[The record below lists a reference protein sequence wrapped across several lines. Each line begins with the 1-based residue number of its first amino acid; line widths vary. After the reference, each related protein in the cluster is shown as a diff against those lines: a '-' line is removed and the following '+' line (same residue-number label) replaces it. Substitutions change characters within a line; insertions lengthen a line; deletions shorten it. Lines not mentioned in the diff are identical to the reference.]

1 MKKYRFLFLSL
12 AILLSFSVTAC
23 SGKTENMSSVIDEL
37 VPENITSV
45 ELGGGQY
52 NGGWVEP
59 RELSSTEIED
69 LNTWISQLSL
79 SHKTFEKGNSP
90 GDLAGGTGYTFNYN
104 GDEISFTWVD
114 IGTGKYIYYEN
125 EWYEI
130 TNTSDAPLDLPS

>member
-1 MKKYRFLFLSL
+1 MKKYGFLLLAL
-12 AILLSFSVTAC
+12 AILLCFSVTAC
-23 SGKTENMSSVIDEL
+23 FGKTESMSSV
-37 VPENITSV
+37 SV

-59 RELSSTEIED
+59 RELSPTEIED

-79 SHKTFEKGNSP
+79 SHKTFEKGSSP
-90 GDLAGGTGYTFNYN
+90 GDLSGGTGYTFYYN

-114 IGTGKYIYYEN
+114 IGTGRYIYYED

-130 TNTSDAPLDLPS
+130 TNTSDAPLGLPS